1 MSPDNESAVLD
12 ESGHFHATDAPIDLS
27 VYRWEDWLT
36 LAMFWLLA
44 LTVFYQFFTRYVL
57 NDSAAWT
64 EEIARYFLVVVTFL
78 GASMGVRRN
87 SHIHVEFVY
96 RYLSPALGRLLST
109 LVDLA
114 RIAFLAYA
122 SWLAIEL
129 VPRMNNLGMTVVDL
143 PMSWVYGFVALGF
156 VLMTWRSVQVAA
168 LHWRRGWS
176 VLERP
181 GEDHDAASVDSRP
194 DASGRGSVTASA
206 RGDRS

>member
-1 MSPDNESAVLD
+1 
-12 ESGHFHATDAPIDLS
+12 
-27 VYRWEDWLT
+27 
-36 LAMFWLLA
+36 MFWLLA

-57 NDSAAWT
+57 NDSASWT

-96 RYLSPALGRLLST
+96 RYLPAVVGRALST
-109 LVDLA
+109 FVDLI
-114 RIAFLAYA
+114 RIAFLGYA

-156 VLMTWRSVQVAA
+156 VLMTYRATQVAV

-181 GEDHDAASVDSRP
+181 GEDHDGPDALAQASV
-194 DASGRGSVTASA
+194 RGERA
-206 RGDRS
+206 

>member
-1 MSPDNESAVLD
+1 MTPDSDSPVLD

-36 LAMFWLLA
+36 LVMFWLLA
-44 LTVFYQFFTRYVL
+44 FTVFYQFFTRYVL
-57 NDSAAWT
+57 NDSASWT

-96 RYLSPALGRLLST
+96 RYLPALVGRALST
-109 LVDLA
+109 FVDLI
-114 RIAFLAYA
+114 RIAFLGYA

-156 VLMTWRSVQVAA
+156 VLMTYRATQVAV

-181 GEDHDAASVDSRP
+181 GEDHDGPDALAQASV
-194 DASGRGSVTASA
+194 RGERA
-206 RGDRS
+206 

>member
-1 MSPDNESAVLD
+1 MTPDSDSPVLD

-57 NDSAAWT
+57 NDSASWT

-96 RYLSPALGRLLST
+96 RYLPAVVGRALST
-109 LVDLA
+109 FVDLI
-114 RIAFLAYA
+114 RIAFLGYA

-156 VLMTWRSVQVAA
+156 VLMTYRAIQVAV

-181 GEDHDAASVDSRP
+181 GEDHDGPVALAQ
-194 DASGRGSVTASA
+194 ASA
-206 RGDRS
+206 RGERT

>member
-1 MSPDNESAVLD
+1 MTPDSDSPVLD

-57 NDSAAWT
+57 NDSASWT

-96 RYLSPALGRLLST
+96 RYLPAVVGRALSAF
-109 LVDLA
+109 VDLI
-114 RIAFLAYA
+114 RIAFLSYA

-156 VLMTWRSVQVAA
+156 VLMTYRAIQVAV

-181 GEDHDAASVDSRP
+181 GEDHDGPVALAQPSV
-194 DASGRGSVTASA
+194 RGERT
-206 RGDRS
+206 

>member
-1 MSPDNESAVLD
+1 MTPDSDSPVLD

-27 VYRWEDWLT
+27 VYRWEVWLT
-36 LAMFWLLA
+36 LVMFWLLA

-57 NDSAAWT
+57 NDSASWT

-87 SHIHVEFVY
+87 SHIHVEFIY
-96 RYLSPALGRLLST
+96 RYLPAVVGRALST
-109 LVDLA
+109 FVDLS
-114 RIAFLAYA
+114 RIAFLGYA

-156 VLMTWRSVQVAA
+156 VLMTYRAIQVAV

-181 GEDHDAASVDSRP
+181 GEDHDGPVALAQASV
-194 DASGRGSVTASA
+194 RGERT
-206 RGDRS
+206 

>member
-1 MSPDNESAVLD
+1 MTPDSDSPVLD

-57 NDSAAWT
+57 NDSASWT

-87 SHIHVEFVY
+87 SHIHVEFIY
-96 RYLSPALGRLLST
+96 RYLPAVVGRALST
-109 LVDLA
+109 FVDLI
-114 RIAFLAYA
+114 RIAFLGYA

-156 VLMTWRSVQVAA
+156 VLMTYRAIQVAV

-181 GEDHDAASVDSRP
+181 GEDHDGPDALAQASV
-194 DASGRGSVTASA
+194 RGERA
-206 RGDRS
+206 

>member
-1 MSPDNESAVLD
+1 MTPDSDSPVLD

-57 NDSAAWT
+57 NDSASWT

-96 RYLSPALGRLLST
+96 RYLPAVVGRALST
-109 LVDLA
+109 FVDLI
-114 RIAFLAYA
+114 RIAFLGYA

-156 VLMTWRSVQVAA
+156 VLMTYRAIQVAV

-181 GEDHDAASVDSRP
+181 GEDHDGPDALAQASV
-194 DASGRGSVTASA
+194 RGERA
-206 RGDRS
+206 